1 MNIYVN
7 ENMYMRNIGFMR
19 SVLWHVFCACT
30 LLVGCFNGNGS
41 SVVFHNLSLDSLDE
55 MTIDGEKVY
64 CVSLVDDSERFTRRL
79 ETYLNSDEWAS
90 RHVIYNIVDVRQSQN
105 EWWLKWLAPVSLP
118 VTCVFTHDGRL
129 TDLIPGMAK
138 ESFLYIRQAAKDERP
153 TVFHYPNNF
162 ERDKSKLL
170 PWLGCVLEC
179 KKHLDE
185 GICLSEG
192 LELVGDSLKYPYSYY
207 LQIVG
212 ALSERD
218 TVVACKAAQSMLT
231 CEDPYKLNLYKN
243 EYITAKKILNP
254 DFDMKDEPSIR
265 VDKDIIEL
273 VGCKVDEDFP
283 FSIVVFND
291 GNRPLCI
298 SKIFKSCSC
307 LKWPKESEKVIVPS
321 NDSASLDF
329 IFRADSRGEVMR
341 EMYMASNAINNPILY
356 MEIKAFVE

>member
-1 MNIYVN
+1 M
-7 ENMYMRNIGFMR
+7 
-19 SVLWHVFCACT
+19 
-30 LLVGCFNGNGS
+30 
-41 SVVFHNLSLDSLDE
+41 
-55 MTIDGEKVY
+55 
-64 CVSLVDDSERFTRRL
+64 
-79 ETYLNSDEWAS
+79 
-90 RHVIYNIVDVRQSQN
+90 
-105 EWWLKWLAPVSLP
+105 
-118 VTCVFTHDGRL
+118 
-129 TDLIPGMAK
+129 
-138 ESFLYIRQAAKDERP
+138 
-153 TVFHYPNNF
+153 
-162 ERDKSKLL
+162 
-170 PWLGCVLEC
+170 
-179 KKHLDE
+179 
-185 GICLSEG
+185 SEG

-254 DFDMKDEPSIR
+254 NFDMKDEPSIR

>member
-231 CEDPYKLNLYKN
+231 CEDP
-243 EYITAKKILNP
+243 
-254 DFDMKDEPSIR
+254 
-265 VDKDIIEL
+265 
-273 VGCKVDEDFP
+273 
-283 FSIVVFND
+283 
-291 GNRPLCI
+291 
-298 SKIFKSCSC
+298 
-307 LKWPKESEKVIVPS
+307 
-321 NDSASLDF
+321 
-329 IFRADSRGEVMR
+329 
-341 EMYMASNAINNPILY
+341 
-356 MEIKAFVE
+356 